1 MILKRKE
8 FKPVEGMTGE
18 KNLKFDTL
26 GNLKETDEAVQKS
39 SNW

>member
-18 KNLKFDTL
+18 KIKFDTL